1 MQESTWNTYSV
12 SRGWHGCWEDENDA
26 HEQSPGTGPEI
37 DKPTGL
43 AHVPWATLELS
54 KGELAE
60 DGDAVTPVECN
71 GTDIEYTRNSSVR
84 SKTN

>member
-37 DKPTGL
+37 DKPT
-43 AHVPWATLELS
+43 ELS
-54 KGELAE
+54 HMPWTTLKLPKSKFAE
-60 DGDAVTPVECN
+60 NRDAVTPVKRD
-71 GTDIEYTRNSSVR
+71 GTDIEYS
-84 SKTN
+84 